1 MDSLFEYKEYMNTV
15 AGLEELIEVY
25 STSSYRNSSMSRMLR
40 QLDYSDHNTL
50 IISLTM
56 YLNDPRLYEM
66 IGSIDSTLHII

>member
-25 STSSYRNSSMSRMLR
+25 STSSYRNSTMSRMLR